1 MSLKKLL
8 FTLLLLPSL
17 SANATLISTLD
28 DVRNNNRAFLSGL
41 GHDGYVVNGPLDNAP
56 GLHFRDA
63 VETYGQTF
71 TVGADSVLENFSFL
85 LSNNQAGVAVDFAVY
100 LMAWDGVKGEGPILF
115 ESSPLSTANVTGVR
129 NFDLF
134 SVMTDSL
141 ALETGREYVA
151 FISTSAFYNPDILN
165 PDFTE
170 DNAPSLR
177 SATFLGVTGNPYTE
191 GSRFT
196 INNGGDFDLLTSQN
210 WTSGGSIDL
219 AFSLEFSPTEVPE
232 PSALALFGLAL
243 AGMAV
248 RRRKANKAC

>member
-17 SANATLISTLD
+17 SANATLISTID
-28 DVRNNNRAFLSGL
+28 DLRNNNSALLSGL
-41 GHDGYVVNGPLDNAP
+41 GHDGYVVNDPRDPAP
-56 GLHFRDA
+56 GLQFVDA
-63 VETYGQTF
+63 TETYGQTF

-85 LSNNQAGVAVDFAVY
+85 LRNNEPSVAFDFGVY

-115 ESSPLSTANVTGVR
+115 ESSPLSTVNVSG
-129 NFDLF
+129 FDLF

-151 FISTSAFYNPDILN
+151 FLSTSAFFDPNVS
-165 PDFTE
+165 E
-170 DNAPSLR
+170 DTAPKSTTLR
-177 SATFLGVTGNPYTE
+177 GITGNPYTE
-191 GSRFT
+191 GRAVF
-196 INNGGDFDLLTSQN
+196 INNNGDFDLLSSQDWN
-210 WTSGGSIDL
+210 GFSSDL

-243 AGMAV
+243 AGMAI
-248 RRRKANKAC
+248 RRRKTNKSC

>member
-1 MSLKKLL
+1 MSLKKFL

-17 SANATLISTLD
+17 SANATLISTID
-28 DVRNNNRAFLSGL
+28 DIRNNNQALLSGF
-41 GHDGYVVNGPLDNAP
+41 GHDGYVVNGPNDNAP
-56 GLHFRDA
+56 GLQFINAH
-63 VETYGQTF
+63 ETVGQTF
-71 TVGADSVLENFSFL
+71 TVGNDSVLDSFSFL

-134 SVMTDSL
+134 SVMTNSL
-141 ALETGREYVA
+141 ALESGREYVA
-151 FISTSAFYNPDILN
+151 FLSSSAFYDPDILN
-165 PDFTE
+165 PNITE
-170 DNAPSLR
+170 DNAPSPR
-177 SATFLGVTGNPYTE
+177 VATFRGVTGNPYTE
-191 GSRFT
+191 GRSVL
-196 INNGGDFDLLTSQN
+196 ISNDGDFNLLSSQE
-210 WTSGGSIDL
+210 WSDFGTIDL

-248 RRRKANKAC
+248 RRRKAC